1 MFNATKQ
8 KKVIVNNIEAITA
21 VLQHEGFVF
30 SSDFGKKGID
40 NLTAA
45 QRIRNQLSNPKELKE
60 FNNYNLL
67 TGIGNIVDVD
77 LDTEC
82 ARILADY
89 FLPATGF
96 EFGRE
101 STPRSHRLFKVID
114 LTKKH
119 TRKYFDFK
127 KDTKNAKGAMLVELR
142 AHKHYTMCLG
152 QYDNSEKPV
161 WNKADEFA
169 EVTYDALFKSVALL
183 AAATVILKKF
193 APEGMRN
200 EYWKLVIASLW
211 YAKI

>member
-1 MFNATKQ
+1 MESQ
-8 KKVIVNNIEAITA
+8 KAIRALLQNEAFI
-21 VLQHEGFVF
+21 F

-45 QRIRNQLSNPKELKE
+45 QRIKNQLDNPKDIKE
-60 FNNYNLL
+60 FSNYNIF
-67 TGIGNIVDVD
+67 TGFGNVGDAD
-77 LDTEC
+77 LDCKE
-82 ARILADY
+82 ANLMADN

-101 STPRSHRLFKVID
+101 STPRSHRLFKIID

-152 QYDNSEKPV
+152 QYDNGEKPV
-161 WNKADEFA
+161 WNKADGLA
-169 EVTYDALFKSVALL
+169 EVTYDALFNEKKYT
-183 AAATVILKKF
+183 AAS
-193 APEGMRN
+193 M
-200 EYWKLVIASLW
+200 
-211 YAKI
+211 